1 MTSYDLTPLFRT
13 GVGFDRMARLMDAAL
28 SMDRPQRTWPPYNIV
43 RSGEDTYRISLAV
56 AGFDERDLSIQ
67 THQGRLVVT
76 GRTQDTA
83 DEVEFLHRGIAGR
96 SFERTFQLADHIRVD
111 GARLEHGL
119 LHIDLVRELP
129 EALKPRTIAIDHT
142 PRLEAQAAK

>member
-56 AGFDERDLSIQ
+56 AGFDEGDLSIQ

-111 GARLEHGL
+111 GARLENGL